1 MGAQNARYL
10 RSWHLYIGSILHV
23 FITFTEKAAPFGCG
37 KKPPPSGGGKK
48 PLHRDAAKSHPIGV
62 ALHFSSEI
70 ICSNSSSRCRPSPC
84 VR

>member
-23 FITFTEKAAPFGCG
+23 YITFAEKAAPFGCG
-37 KKPPPSGGGKK
+37 KKPLHPGG
-48 PLHRDAAKSHPIGV
+48 A